1 MKKEYIESG
10 KFVGTH
16 GVRGTLR
23 VQPWCDSPDF
33 LLQFKKVF
41 LKEKENFDPVK
52 IVSSRVHGN
61 IILMDIENVTT
72 IEEAEMLRNKVLFI
86 SRNDFRL
93 EKGQYL
99 ICDLLGCKVYDS
111 ATDRLLGE
119 INDVSKTGA
128 NDVWH
133 IKSGDKEY
141 LIPVIPSVVNSVDI
155 EKNKIIIT
163 PLDGI
168 FDNIESV
175 EEK

>member
-33 LLQFKKVF
+33 LLAFKKVF
-41 LKEKENFDPVK
+41 LKEKEGFSPIKVK
-52 IVSSRVHGN
+52 SSKVHGN
-61 IILMDIENVTT
+61 VVLMDIENVTS
-72 IEEAEMLRNKVLFI
+72 IEDAEKLRNKVLYV
-86 SRNDFRL
+86 SRKEIKL
-93 EKGQYL
+93 EEGQYL

-111 ATDRLLGE
+111 KTNALLGE
-119 INDVSKTGA
+119 ISDVSKTGA

-133 IKSGDKEY
+133 IKSGEKEY
-141 LIPVIPSVVNSVDI
+141 LIPVIPSVVEKVDTEN
-155 EKNKIIIT
+155 EKIVIT

-168 FDNIESV
+168 FDNIEAV
-175 EEK
+175 EE